1 MRPDACSWA
10 SIMRLPMEVTSDA
23 LGGDQTVSEVRRLH
37 RHGQLLS
44 EESLSLH
51 AYVQA
56 DRQG

>member
-1 MRPDACSWA
+1 
-10 SIMRLPMEVTSDA
+10 MRLPMEVTSDA